1 MRAQLI
7 SIPQKSRSKKLPS
20 VFRST
25 SLLVFVNGRNFGLLL
40 CGTNSDAF
48 TQDSNPVLE
57 VSKPGME
64 DSNSGLE
71 VSNPG
76 LDVEEL
82 EPFAENW
89 FGVQD
94 DAFGL
99 SVILFNELVTVL
111 AIEFVVVAAF
121 DGVEIW

>member
-1 MRAQLI
+1 
-7 SIPQKSRSKKLPS
+7 
-20 VFRST
+20 
-25 SLLVFVNGRNFGLLL
+25 
-40 CGTNSDAF
+40 
-48 TQDSNPVLE
+48 
-57 VSKPGME
+57 ME

-76 LDVEEL
+76 LEVEEL

-94 DAFGL
+94 DAFGF

-121 DGVEIW
+121 DYGGNFVK

>member
-1 MRAQLI
+1 MYVNR
-7 SIPQKSRSKKLPS
+7 SRKLPS
-20 VFRST
+20 VFLST
-25 SLLVFVNGRNFGLLL
+25 SLLVFVNCRNFGLLL

-57 VSKPGME
+57 VSNPGIE
-64 DSNSGLE
+64 VSNSGLDG
-71 VSNPG
+71 SNPG
-76 LDVEEL
+76 LEVEEL

-94 DAFGL
+94 DAFGF

-111 AIEFVVVAAF
+111 VIEFVVVAAF
-121 DGVEIW
+121 DDGGNFVK

>member
-1 MRAQLI
+1 MFL
-7 SIPQKSRSKKLPS
+7 SI
-20 VFRST
+20 
-25 SLLVFVNGRNFGLLL
+25 SLLVFVSGRNFGLLL

-57 VSKPGME
+57 VSNPGME
-64 DSNSGLE
+64 DSNSGLDVSNSGLE
-71 VSNPG
+71 GSNPG
-76 LDVEEL
+76 LEVEEL

-94 DAFGL
+94 DAFGF

-111 AIEFVVVAAF
+111 VIEFVVVAANE
-121 DGVEIW
+121 DGGNFVK

>member
-1 MRAQLI
+1 MFL
-7 SIPQKSRSKKLPS
+7 
-20 VFRST
+20 ST
-25 SLLVFVNGRNFGLLL
+25 SLLVFVNCRNFGLLL

-57 VSKPGME
+57 VSNPGME

-76 LDVEEL
+76 LDVEEF
-82 EPFAENW
+82 EPFAKNW

-94 DAFGL
+94 DAFGF

-111 AIEFVVVAAF
+111 VIEFVVVAAF
-121 DGVEIW
+121 DDGGNFVK

>member
-1 MRAQLI
+1 MFL
-7 SIPQKSRSKKLPS
+7 
-20 VFRST
+20 ST
-25 SLLVFVNGRNFGLLL
+25 SLLVFVSGRNFGLLL

-57 VSKPGME
+57 VSNPGME
-64 DSNSGLE
+64 DSNSGME
-71 VSNPG
+71 VSNPD
-76 LDVEEL
+76 LDVEEEL

-94 DAFGL
+94 DAFGF

-111 AIEFVVVAAF
+111 VIEFVVVADF
-121 DGVEIW
+121 DDGGNFVK

>member
-1 MRAQLI
+1 MFL
-7 SIPQKSRSKKLPS
+7 
-20 VFRST
+20 ST
-25 SLLVFVNGRNFGLLL
+25 SLLVFVSGRNFGLLL

-57 VSKPGME
+57 VSNPGIE
-64 DSNSGLE
+64 DSNS
-71 VSNPG
+71 G

-94 DAFGL
+94 DAFGF

-111 AIEFVVVAAF
+111 VIEFVVVAAF
-121 DGVEIW
+121 DDGGNFVK

>member
-1 MRAQLI
+1 MFL
-7 SIPQKSRSKKLPS
+7 SI
-20 VFRST
+20 
-25 SLLVFVNGRNFGLLL
+25 SLLVFVSGRNFGLLL

-57 VSKPGME
+57 VSNPGME
-64 DSNSGLE
+64 DSNSGLDVSNSGLEGSNPGLE

-76 LDVEEL
+76 LEVEEL

-94 DAFGL
+94 DAFGF

-111 AIEFVVVAAF
+111 VIEFVVVAANE
-121 DGVEIW
+121 DGGNFVK

>member
-1 MRAQLI
+1 M
-7 SIPQKSRSKKLPS
+7 
-20 VFRST
+20 FFST
-25 SLLVFVNGRNFGLLL
+25 SLLVFVSGRNFGLLL

-57 VSKPGME
+57 VS
-64 DSNSGLE
+64 
-71 VSNPG
+71 NPD
-76 LDVEEL
+76 LDVEEEL

-94 DAFGL
+94 DAFGF

-121 DGVEIW
+121 DDGGNFVK